1 MLLKVLDRGFNMDNE
16 IQQNKK
22 WYIVTTYSANENKVA
37 ENIKNRVHS
46 MNLDDKVFRVIVAN
60 EEIPVLDKNGKPK
73 KKLNKETGVLEDV
86 PPKIKNLYPGYIF
99 VEMIMTDEAWFAVRN
114 TEGVTGIVGSSGR
127 GQKPTPVGAREMETV
142 LKIVGVVDASMYDQ
156 YHVGDKVKIL
166 RGLFEGDIGTISSLD
181 KENGT
186 VKVNTVFFGK
196 LTPVELEFS
205 DIVKAFDSGK

>member
-1 MLLKVLDRGFNMDNE
+1 M
-16 IQQNKK
+16 
-22 WYIVTTYSANENKVA
+22 ENQR
-37 ENIKNRVHS
+37 KN
-46 MNLDDKVFRVIVAN
+46 L
-60 EEIPVLDKNGKPK
+60 
-73 KKLNKETGVLEDV
+73 TGVLEDV